1 MVGAIALFIV
11 GRGVGLGTAAAA
23 VAGPV
28 VLGRAPRVRLGH
40 GGLIGGLEGCRG
52 CIGIALAFG
61 RE

>member
-1 MVGAIALFIV
+1 MVGAIAVPIV

-40 GGLIGGLEGCRG
+40 GGLVGGLERYRG
-52 CIGIALAFG
+52 CTGIALEFR